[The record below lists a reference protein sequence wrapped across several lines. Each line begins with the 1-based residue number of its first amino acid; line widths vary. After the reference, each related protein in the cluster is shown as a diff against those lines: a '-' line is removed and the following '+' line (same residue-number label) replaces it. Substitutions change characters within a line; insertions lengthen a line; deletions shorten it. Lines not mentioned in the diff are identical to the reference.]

1 MKTSAA
7 TNLRILLAK
16 LKEFGLLLE
25 TDAKL
30 PSVSGLVAG
39 EPVRGSWWSHPRSH
53 GIFAVLQEIV
63 DHKDVLVAKLVSAKV
78 TFVHRLLWPEVISI
92 GLAREDWQMVGL
104 SPPAKILLAQSDQA
118 ESLATNEIIWPRK
131 FKALKPGDAVR
142 ELEKRLLIHSEE
154 FHSDNGAHAK
164 LIESWEHWTRRIGFK
179 HERMKVENAKR
190 NLNERI
196 EALNSQFGASA
207 KLPWPQNS

>member
-1 MKTSAA
+1 MKTSAV
-7 TNLRILLAK
+7 TNFRIVLTK

-53 GIFAVLQEIV
+53 EIFSVLQQAV
-63 DHKDVLVAKLVSAKV
+63 DHKDVLVTKLVSGKV
-78 TFVHRLLWPEVISI
+78 TFVHRQLWPEVISI
-92 GLAREDWQMVGL
+92 GSAREDWQMVGL
-104 SPPAKILLAQSDQA
+104 SPPAEILLEQSDQIG
-118 ESLATNEIIWPRK
+118 SLATNEIKWPRP
-131 FKALKPGDAVR
+131 FKTLKPGDAVR

-154 FHSDNGAHAK
+154 FHSDSGAHAK
-164 LIESWEHWTRRIGFK
+164 LVESWEHWSRRIGLK
-179 HERMKVENAKR
+179 DERMKVENAKR

-196 EALNSQFGASA
+196 EALNGQFGASA
-207 KLPWPQNS
+207 KLPWPQKT